1 MWYIFSRRSFFIL
14 QSNGIVTIFHR
25 THQSFMMAEGS
36 LEDGD
41 ITLPN
46 LEHSRQDNLHS
57 SFQDLESAILKTM
70 SPKLS
75 RRTSI
80 QVTAEVHDL
89 SVNTDKR
96 TKSTQSL
103 LSIASPL
110 LTPRLSV
117 EEIDQNVAETD
128 ATNKDHNVNSN
139 AGM

>member
-1 MWYIFSRRSFFIL
+1 MVSIFSGQSFFIL

-36 LEDGD
+36 FEDGD

-46 LEHSRQDNLHS
+46 LEHSHQDNLHS

-75 RRTSI
+75 RKTSI

-96 TKSTQSL
+96 MNPTESLST
-103 LSIASPL
+103 ASTL

-117 EEIDQNVAETD
+117 EEIDKSVAETD